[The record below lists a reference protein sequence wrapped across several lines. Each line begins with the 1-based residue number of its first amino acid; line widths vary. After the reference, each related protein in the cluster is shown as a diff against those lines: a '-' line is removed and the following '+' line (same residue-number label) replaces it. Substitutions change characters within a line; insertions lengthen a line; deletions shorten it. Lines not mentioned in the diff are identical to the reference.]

1 MKPDPQDIN
10 WCSIEYCKPQRSFHM
25 GLRIND
31 IAPDFTAESTQGKI
45 SLHDWIGDSY
55 AILFSHPKDFTPVCT
70 TEFGAVAQL
79 AGEFEARNT
88 KVMGVSVDSVE
99 DHKKWIRD
107 IEAFAGVP
115 ANFPIIDDV
124 SLTVAKLYDMLPAEA
139 YLPDGRTPADS
150 ATVRTVFI
158 IGPDKKV
165 RLTMTYPMSVGRNF
179 AEVLRA
185 LDAVRATDG
194 VPIAT
199 PANWVPGQDVI
210 AALSLNDAAAE
221 AKFGKLDIKLP
232 YLRFAKAPK

>member
-1 MKPDPQDIN
+1 
-10 WCSIEYCKPQRSFHM
+10 M

-31 IAPDFTAESTQGKI
+31 IAPNFTAESTEGPI
-45 SLHDWIGDSY
+45 TLHEWIGDSY

-79 AGEFEARNT
+79 APEFTKRKT
-88 KVMGVSVDSVE
+88 KVMGVSVDSVD
-99 DHKKWIRD
+99 DHKKWKSD
-107 IEAFAGVP
+107 IEAFAGAP
-115 ANFPIIDDV
+115 ANFPIIDDT
-124 SLTVAKLYDMLPAEA
+124 SLTVAKLYDMLPADA
-139 YLPDGRTPADS
+139 YLPDGRTPAHS

-179 AEVLRA
+179 AEILRA
-185 LDAVRATDG
+185 LDAVQATDG
-194 VPIAT
+194 VPLAT

-210 AALSLNDAAAE
+210 VGLSLNDEQAAE
-221 AKFGKLDIKLP
+221 SYGKLDVKLP